1 MKYLNVL
8 KENIF
13 LIGIV
18 LIASFLRLYKL
29 DFQSPWLDELST
41 ILVSDPDL
49 TYRRTNELIMAR
61 EGFPHLYF
69 LALKSLSQVFG
80 HTIFVLRFFSVFFGS
95 LSIYIMYLFV
105 KELVNKNA
113 AYVSAILL
121 TVNFFHIYHS
131 REARAY
137 SLLVFFIILAS
148 YRLLKF
154 VKNINLKNAIL
165 FGITAGL
172 IPNAHPIGLLNIL
185 IIYLTLLF
193 VIFYEKDLKQRF
205 QIFKMSFLAGIIT
218 VLTILPAYPVIS
230 KVSEIKSFWIP
241 DASFEIIL
249 QAFVELL
256 GGSLLISY
264 TYFIAVLLF
273 IILLVYKITKN
284 KENQKMNSILL
295 VLSSVWLIVNVGV
308 IVAKSYLDVSI
319 ILNRYFIG
327 TLPLFVLVLAY
338 LIASIKNKLIQ
349 IIIVILLSTYS
360 LYFLF
365 IYKSYYTEISKTEF
379 MKITK
384 EISDN
389 NRNGDKIYSA
399 YGFVI
404 NTMFKNTNS
413 YNLVTEMTFENYVK
427 GLRSNAINKE
437 SFWYVDG
444 NFRPYNLSKDDELYL
459 AQNFELD
466 FDLNNYYD
474 TWAKHYKLKKQQTK
488 VENRFDEYNL
498 YLNEFKPSIQDEV
511 GNLYIFENGTV
522 TSEEVFFEKG
532 NYELILKANSLP
544 EKQIN
549 NQNAHISIKISNS
562 ELINYYLSEKKSE
575 SEKII
580 PFEIDESQKTSIS
593 ISFDND
599 IAIDN
604 LDRNVVIYKV
614 LLRKR

>member
-1 MKYLNVL
+1 
-8 KENIF
+8 
-13 LIGIV
+13 
-18 LIASFLRLYKL
+18 
-29 DFQSPWLDELST
+29 
-41 ILVSDPDL
+41 
-49 TYRRTNELIMAR
+49 
-61 EGFPHLYF
+61 
-69 LALKSLSQVFG
+69 
-80 HTIFVLRFFSVFFGS
+80 
-95 LSIYIMYLFV
+95 
-105 KELVNKNA
+105 
-113 AYVSAILL
+113 
-121 TVNFFHIYHS
+121 
-131 REARAY
+131 
-137 SLLVFFIILAS
+137 
-148 YRLLKF
+148 
-154 VKNINLKNAIL
+154 
-165 FGITAGL
+165 
-172 IPNAHPIGLLNIL
+172 
-185 IIYLTLLF
+185 
-193 VIFYEKDLKQRF
+193 
-205 QIFKMSFLAGIIT
+205 
-218 VLTILPAYPVIS
+218 
-230 KVSEIKSFWIP
+230 
-241 DASFEIIL
+241 
-249 QAFVELL
+249 
-256 GGSLLISY
+256 
-264 TYFIAVLLF
+264 
-273 IILLVYKITKN
+273 
-284 KENQKMNSILL
+284 MNSILL

>member
-29 DFQSPWLDELST
+29 DYQSPWLDELST

-218 VLTILPAYPVIS
+218 VLTILPSYPVIS
-230 KVSEIKSFWIP
+230 KVSDIKSFWIP

-273 IILLVYKITKN
+273 FILLVYKITKN

-327 TLPLFVLVLAY
+327 TLPLFVLILAY

-349 IIIVILLSTYS
+349 ILIVILLSTYS

-365 IYKSYYTEISKTEF
+365 IFKSYYTEISKTEF

-437 SFWYVDG
+437 SFWYIDG
-444 NFRPYNLSKDDELYL
+444 NFRPYNLSKEDELFL
-459 AQNFELD
+459 DENFELD
-466 FDLNNYYD
+466 YDLNNYYD
-474 TWAKHYKLKKQQTK
+474 TWAKHYRLKTEEKMSE
-488 VENRFDEYNL
+488 VGSNEIIFF
-498 YLNEFKPSIQDEV
+498 LNEFKPAIQDEQ
-511 GNLYIFENGTV
+511 GNLFMFENGSV
-522 TSEEVFFEKG
+522 TSKDVYLEEGK
-532 NYELILKANSLP
+532 YELTINANSLP
-544 EKQIN
+544 EQRIDDE
-549 NQNAHISIKISNS
+549 NAHISIKIADK
-562 ELINYYLSEKKSE
+562 ELINYFLSEKKSE

-580 PFEIDESQKTSIS
+580 LFENDSNQKVSIK

-599 IAIDN
+599 KSVGK
-604 LDRNVVIYKV
+604 LDRNVIIYN
-614 LLRKR
+614 LIIRKL